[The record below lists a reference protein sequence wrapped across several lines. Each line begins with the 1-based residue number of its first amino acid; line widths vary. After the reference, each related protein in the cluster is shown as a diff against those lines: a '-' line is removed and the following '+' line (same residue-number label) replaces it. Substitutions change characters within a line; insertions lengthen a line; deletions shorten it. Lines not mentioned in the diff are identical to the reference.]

1 MYKQSEHKQ
10 SGHKQSD
17 HKQIIG
23 KSAKRVFETSD
34 LVWLIYS
41 FGDPRHRRLVRRMSK
56 EIQSN
61 PNEFLEQFI
70 IRKMQENE
78 EERFGFTVFDYMD
91 ELPQQTLY
99 RHLKTF
105 KRCYCC
111 QRHNR
116 NKPMMHN
123 GRLVTYN
130 GVVTE
135 NKTLACGCT
144 CRHYSRFI
152 IQHVFR

>member
-10 SGHKQSD
+10 RM
-17 HKQIIG
+17 IG
-23 KSAKRVFETSD
+23 KSAKRVFDTSD
-34 LVWLIYS
+34 LVCLIYS
-41 FGDPRHRRLVRRMSK
+41 FGDPRHRRLVHRMSK
-56 EIQSN
+56 QIQSK
-61 PNEFLEQFI
+61 PNAFLEQFI
-70 IRKMQENE
+70 IRKMKENE
-78 EERFGFTVFDYMD
+78 EDRFGFSIFDYMD

-135 NKTLACGCT
+135 SNGDKTMACGCP
-144 CRHYSRFI
+144 CRHYSRLI